1 MTPIKEYIQENEAR
15 FMDEL
20 ASLIRIPSVSSQ
32 PEHKAD
38 MAACA
43 QRWKE
48 LLLAAGADE
57 ARVMPTEG
65 NPIVF
70 AQKTVNPQAKTV
82 LVYAHYDVMPPEPL
96 ELWHTSPFE
105 PVIKEGRIW
114 ARGADDDKGQS
125 FLQVKAFEYTQP
137 MLDKWLR
144 QNGIDKK
151 EMRALYQQL
160 DTPELWKVYENLYE
174 RE

>member
-57 ARVMPTEG
+57 ARVMPT
-65 NPIVF
+65 
-70 AQKTVNPQAKTV
+70 
-82 LVYAHYDVMPPEPL
+82 
-96 ELWHTSPFE
+96 
-105 PVIKEGRIW
+105 
-114 ARGADDDKGQS
+114 
-125 FLQVKAFEYTQP
+125 
-137 MLDKWLR
+137 
-144 QNGIDKK
+144 
-151 EMRALYQQL
+151 
-160 DTPELWKVYENLYE
+160 
-174 RE
+174 